1 MDLVIHV
8 QAMELTDQAPLS
20 IRFYI
25 PPTITMLLPVIDAVV
40 MLPASV
46 LEMSY

>member
-25 PPTITMLLPVIDAVV
+25 PPAITMLLIDAVV
-40 MLPASV
+40 TLPASV

>member
-25 PPTITMLLPVIDAVV
+25 PPTITMLLIDAVV

-46 LEMSY
+46 LEMSF